1 MKKKRKIG
9 RIIVGILLSYLAI
22 VVISKYREKVYIR
35 EELQKPEV
43 IATIEKSL
51 RSVEDNIIRE
61 PRERNG
67 IVISDKKIRDKD
79 TSDRGDSEYHII
91 KSYEIDYDK
100 THNNSWGLGINTTIF
115 INGNPDLRI
124 SLLISNRESTGRFD
138 DKNKESENYKVES
151 YGISREA
158 DDYLRDEEMKR
169 PEIVALIKEELLK
182 LDPQAFTEKGKIRS
196 YKVNVDKMPS
206 VEDRGLKSELLI
218 NGDEN
223 LKMHISIRKKDGKY
237 EFGGGFTYE
246 ALDKFL
252 KQ

>member
-9 RIIVGILLSYLAI
+9 RIIVGILLSYLAL
-22 VVISKYREKVYIR
+22 VVISENRKKVYIR

-43 IATIEKSL
+43 IAAIEKAL
-51 RSVEDNIIRE
+51 RNIEDNIIRE
-61 PRERNG
+61 PNG
-67 IVISDKKIRDKD
+67 IGVSDKKIRDKD
-79 TSDRGDSEYHII
+79 TSNKGISENNII

-100 THNNSWGLGINTTIF
+100 THNNSWGLGIHTTIS

-124 SLLISNRESTGRFD
+124 SLLISNRESTGRFE
-138 DKNKESENYKVES
+138 DKNKESENYKVGS

-196 YKVNVDKMPS
+196 YKVNVDKMRF
-206 VEDRGLKSELLI
+206 VENRGLDTELFI

-223 LKMHISIRKKDGKY
+223 LRMDFMIIKKDGKY
-237 EFGGGFTYE
+237 EFGGGFPYE
-246 ALDKFL
+246 ELDKFL

>member
-1 MKKKRKIG
+1 MKKKRKKWL
-9 RIIVGILLSYLAI
+9 IILGILLSYLAI
-22 VVISKYREKVYIR
+22 VVITKYREKVYIR

-43 IATIEKSL
+43 IAVIEKAL
-51 RSVEDNIIRE
+51 RNVEDNIIRE
-61 PRERNG
+61 PDG
-67 IVISDKKIRDKD
+67 IVVSDKKIRDKD
-79 TSDRGDSEYHII
+79 TSDKGDSEYHII

-100 THNNSWGLGINTTIF
+100 TQLNSWGFGIETTIF

-124 SLLISNRESTGRFD
+124 SLLISNSESTGRFK
-138 DKNKESENYKVES
+138 DKNKESENYQVES
-151 YGISREA
+151 SGISREA

-182 LDPQAFTEKGKIRS
+182 LDPEAFTEKGKIRF

>member
-43 IATIEKSL
+43 IAAIEKSL

-100 THNNSWGLGINTTIF
+100 TYNNSWGLGIETSIF

-124 SLLISNRESTGRFD
+124 SLLISNRESTGRFK
-138 DKNKESENYKVES
+138 DKNKESENYKADYS
-151 YGISREA
+151 LSREA

-206 VEDRGLKSELLI
+206 VHDRGLDSELLI
-218 NGDEN
+218 NGAEN
-223 LKMHISIRKKDGKY
+223 LRMKFTIIKKDGKY

-246 ALDKFL
+246 ELDKFL

>member
-22 VVISKYREKVYIR
+22 VVISNYREKVYIR

-43 IATIEKSL
+43 IAAIEKAL

-61 PRERNG
+61 PNG
-67 IVISDKKIRDKD
+67 IVGSDKKIRDKD
-79 TSDRGDSEYHII
+79 TSDRSDSEYHII

-100 THNNSWGLGINTTIF
+100 TQLNSWGFGIETTIF

-124 SLLISNRESTGRFD
+124 SLLISNSESTGRFK
-138 DKNKESENYKVES
+138 DKNKESENYQVES
-151 YGISREA
+151 SGISREA

-182 LDPQAFTEKGKIRS
+182 LDPQAFTEEGKIRS
-196 YKVNVDKMPS
+196 YKVNVDKMRS
-206 VEDRGLKSELLI
+206 VENRGLDTELFI

-223 LKMHISIRKKDGKY
+223 LRMKFTIKKKDGKY
-237 EFGGGFTYE
+237 VFGGGFPYE
-246 ALDKFL
+246 ELEKFL

>member
-9 RIIVGILLSYLAI
+9 RIILGILLSYLAI

-43 IATIEKSL
+43 IAAIEKAL

-100 THNNSWGLGINTTIF
+100 THNNSWGLGIHTTIF

-124 SLLISNRESTGRFD
+124 SLLISNRESTGRFE
-138 DKNKESENYKVES
+138 DKNKESENYKIES
-151 YGISREA
+151 YAISREA

-182 LDPQAFTEKGKIRS
+182 LDPEAFTEKGKIRS
-196 YKVNVDKMPS
+196 YKVNVKKMRS
-206 VEDRGLKSELLI
+206 VEDRGLNAEI
-218 NGDEN
+218 FVNGDEN
-223 LKMHISIRKKDGKY
+223 LRMRFSIKKKDGKY

-246 ALDKFL
+246 ELDKFL

>member
-9 RIIVGILLSYLAI
+9 RIIVGILLSYLAL

-43 IATIEKSL
+43 IAAIEKAL

-100 THNNSWGLGINTTIF
+100 THNNSWGLGIHTTIS

-124 SLLISNRESTGRFD
+124 SLLISNRESTGRFE
-138 DKNKESENYKVES
+138 DKNKESENYKIES
-151 YGISREA
+151 YAISREA

-196 YKVNVDKMPS
+196 YKVNVDKMRF
-206 VEDRGLKSELLI
+206 VENRGLDTELFI

-223 LKMHISIRKKDGKY
+223 LRMDFMIIKKDGKY
-237 EFGGGFTYE
+237 EFGGGFPYE
-246 ALDKFL
+246 ELDKFL

>member
-43 IATIEKSL
+43 IAAIEKSL
-51 RSVEDNIIRE
+51 RNVEDTIIRE
-61 PRERNG
+61 YDGLMIR
-67 IVISDKKIRDKD
+67 DKKMSDKD
-79 TSDRGDSEYHII
+79 TSDRSSSEYHII

-100 THNNSWGLGINTTIF
+100 TFKNSWGFGIETSIF
-115 INGNPDLRI
+115 INGNPDLII
-124 SLLISNRESTGRFD
+124 SVLVSNSESTGRFK
-138 DKNKESENYKVES
+138 DKNKESENYKADV
-151 YGISREA
+151 YAISREV
-158 DDYLRDEEMKR
+158 DDYLREEEMKR
-169 PEIVALIKEELLK
+169 PEVVALIKEELLK
-182 LDPQAFTEKGKIRS
+182 LDPEAFTEKGKIRS

-206 VEDRGLKSELLI
+206 VEDRGLNSELLI
-218 NGDEN
+218 NGNEN
-223 LKMHISIRKKDGKY
+223 LRMKFTIIKKDGKY

-246 ALDKFL
+246 ELDKFL

>member
-1 MKKKRKIG
+1 MKKKRKIWL
-9 RIIVGILLSYLAI
+9 GILLSYLAI
-22 VVISKYREKVYIR
+22 VVITKYREKVYIR

-43 IATIEKSL
+43 IAVIEKSL
-51 RSVEDNIIRE
+51 RSIEDNIIRE

-79 TSDRGDSEYHII
+79 TSDRGNSEYHII
-91 KSYEIDYDK
+91 KSYEIDYDE
-100 THNNSWGLGINTTIF
+100 TFNNSWGLGIHTAIF

-151 YGISREA
+151 YVISREA

-196 YKVNVDKMPS
+196 YKVNVKKMRS
-206 VEDRGLKSELLI
+206 VEDRGLDSELLI

-246 ALDKFL
+246 ELDKFL

>member
-1 MKKKRKIG
+1 MKKKRKKWW
-9 RIIVGILLSYLAI
+9 IIVGILLSYLAI

-43 IATIEKSL
+43 IAAIEKSL

-100 THNNSWGLGINTTIF
+100 THNNSWGLGINTSIF
-115 INGNPDLRI
+115 INGNPDLII

-138 DKNKESENYKVES
+138 DKNKESEHYQADYS
-151 YGISREA
+151 LSREA

-182 LDPQAFTEKGKIRS
+182 LDPQALTENGKIRS

-206 VEDRGLKSELLI
+206 VHDRGLDSELLI

-223 LKMHISIRKKDGKY
+223 LRMKFTIIKKDGKY

-246 ALDKFL
+246 ELDKFL

>member
-1 MKKKRKIG
+1 MKKKRKKWW
-9 RIIVGILLSYLAI
+9 IIVGILLSYLAI

-43 IATIEKSL
+43 IAAIEKSL

-91 KSYEIDYDK
+91 KSYEIDYNK
-100 THNNSWGLGINTTIF
+100 TFNNSWGLGIHTAIF

-138 DKNKESENYKVES
+138 DKNKESENYKADYS
-151 YGISREA
+151 LSREA

-206 VEDRGLKSELLI
+206 VEDRGLNSELLI
-218 NGDEN
+218 NGNEN
-223 LKMHISIRKKDGKY
+223 LRMDFTIIKKDGKY
-237 EFGGGFTYE
+237 EFGGGFPYE
-246 ALDKFL
+246 ELDKFL

>member
-9 RIIVGILLSYLAI
+9 RIILGILLSYLAI
-22 VVISKYREKVYIR
+22 VVITKYREKVYIR

-43 IATIEKSL
+43 IAVIEKAL
-51 RSVEDNIIRE
+51 RNVEDNIIRE
-61 PRERNG
+61 PDG
-67 IVISDKKIRDKD
+67 IVVSDKKIRDKD
-79 TSDRGDSEYHII
+79 TSDKGDSEYHII

-100 THNNSWGLGINTTIF
+100 TQLNSWGFGIETTIF

-196 YKVNVDKMPS
+196 YKVNVDKMRF
-206 VEDRGLKSELLI
+206 VENRGLVTELFI

-223 LKMHISIRKKDGKY
+223 LRMRFSIKKKDGKY
-237 EFGGGFTYE
+237 EFSGGFAYE
-246 ALDKFL
+246 ELEDFL